1 MLGLR
6 RSKTSITL
14 PAVLIRRV
22 RSRVRSHLVEEG
34 QIDTKRFVV
43 GTLVGGVTLFVAGY
57 VIFDTAFA
65 SFYAAN
71 EGSATGV
78 VRTPQLVWAVVLGSL
93 SYGALVTLAIG
104 NRPVS
109 SAGTGAKIGAV
120 AGFLLWFT
128 ADFILYGVT
137 NIQNL
142 TRTVADPLLEAVR
155 GGVAGAIVAVVLAKV
170 Q

>member
-1 MLGLR
+1 M
-6 RSKTSITL
+6 
-14 PAVLIRRV
+14 
-22 RSRVRSHLVEEG
+22 
-34 QIDTKRFVV
+34 DTKRFVV
-43 GTLVGGVTLFVAGY
+43 GTLVGGGVLFVAGY
-57 VIFDTAFA
+57 LIFDMAFA

-93 SYGALVTLAIG
+93 SYGALITLAIG
-104 NRPVS
+104 NRPAS

-128 ADFILYGVT
+128 VDFILYGIT
-137 NIQNL
+137 NVQTL
-142 TRTVADPLLEAVR
+142 TRTVVDPLLEAVR

-170 Q
+170 R